1 MRIAPRFLLILPALL
16 ALTGCMQVESTTVIE
31 KDGSGTFAMTYTM
44 SPSVAEA
51 MADLEEMGQSGA
63 GDMQS
68 FDLDRDEIAADCE
81 KAGLELKTFREFE
94 KDGRKGVEVIVA
106 FDDFNKLQTAFAGH
120 PFGALSITKRD
131 DGNYVLGPAPE
142 VEMDED
148 VDEGEETVTTETE
161 TEMAEMDP
169 EMMGKYMEVMGKL
182 MQSASEF
189 SMTARVTVPGTI
201 VSHNA
206 SRQEGNTCI
215 WEADAENMM
224 MLQDMEPEIVFACKG
239 LKIKTP

>member
-1 MRIAPRFLLILPALL
+1 MRNAPRFLLILPALL
-16 ALTGCMQVESTTVIE
+16 ALAGCMQVESTTVIE
-31 KDGSGTFAMTYTM
+31 RDGSGTFAMTYTM

-51 MADLEEMGQSGA
+51 MADLEEMGQAGA

-81 KAGLELKTFREFE
+81 KAGLELKKFREFDDE
-94 KDGRKGVEVIVA
+94 GRKGVEVVVA
-106 FDDFNKLQTAFAGH
+106 FDDFNKMKTAFAGQ
-120 PFGALSITKRD
+120 PFGALMISKQD

-142 VEMDED
+142 PEMA
-148 VDEGEETVTTETE
+148 EGEEGAGTVTTETE
-161 TEMAEMDP
+161 SEMSEMDP
-169 EMMGKYMEVMGKL
+169 AMMGKYMEVMGKL
-182 MQSASEF
+182 MQAASEF
-189 SMTARVTVPGTI
+189 SMTARVTVPGTV

-224 MLQDMEPEIVFACKG
+224 MLQDMEPEIVFACPG